1 MDLVFATH
9 NPNKLEEVRAGLPP
23 HFTVTSLASLGWVD
37 EIPETESS
45 LIGNSRQKAQAVYA
59 KLGRNCFAD
68 DTGLEIDALGGQPGV
83 LTARFA
89 GVGATMQAN
98 RAKVLL
104 LMKDQENR
112 AARFR
117 TVLTLIWNG
126 RVYTFEGCVEGR
138 IAEEERGGGSFG
150 YDSLFIPSGY
160 DVTYAEMPFAE
171 RNTMSHRAQALG
183 KLTAALELLR

>member
-9 NPNKLEEVRAGLPP
+9 NPHKLEEVRAGLPP
-23 HFTVTSLASLGWVD
+23 HFNVTSLASLGWTE
-37 EIPETESS
+37 EIPETQGT
-45 LIGNSRQKAQAVYA
+45 LAGNSRQKAQTVFE

-83 LTARFA
+83 FTARYA

-104 LMKDQENR
+104 QMKDRDNR

-117 TVLTLIWNG
+117 TIITLMLNG
-126 RVYTFEGCVEGR
+126 REYTFEGCVEGR
-138 IAEEERGGGSFG
+138 IALEERGPATFG
-150 YDSLFIPSGY
+150 YDCLFIPSGFEK
-160 DVTYAEMPFAE
+160 TYAEMPLAQ
-171 RNTMSHRAQALG
+171 RISISHRAQALA
-183 KLTAALELLR
+183 KLKAALEQFK